1 MLPTPSYHDLTRF
14 FDALAPRWNAM
25 QSVDRSARLARLVA
39 PHAALFA
46 GARRVL
52 DIGTGTGAFLPHL
65 ARLAPQA
72 SVIALD
78 LSPVMLGMARAAS
91 DHRRMR
97 GWLQADAH
105 HLPLSGGA
113 VDQVTCHNTF
123 AHFEARPAALRELAR
138 ALAPGGVLFILH
150 DIAREQVNA
159 IHSRADSPR
168 IRRHLLPPVEIA
180 SELVTAAGFDVLAA
194 IDADH
199 YLIIGRRSV

>member
-1 MLPTPSYHDLTRF
+1 MLSIPSYHELTRF
-14 FDALAPRWNAM
+14 FDALAPRWDAM
-25 QSVDRSARLARLVA
+25 QTADRSARLARLVA
-39 PHAALFA
+39 PHAALFS
-46 GARRVL
+46 GARSVL

-72 SVIALD
+72 SVIAVD

-91 DHRRMR
+91 DHRRMC

-105 HLPLSGGA
+105 ALPLSGEA

-123 AHFEARPAALRELAR
+123 AHFEDRPTALRELAR
-138 ALAPGGVLFILH
+138 VLARGGVLFILH

-168 IRRHLLPPVEIA
+168 IRRHLLPPVEDA
-180 SELVTAAGFDVLAA
+180 AQQVTAAGFDVLAA
-194 IDADH
+194 HDADH
-199 YLIIGRRSV
+199 YLIVAQRA